1 MEYQLIAPQFPPN
14 KVLSA
19 VEQVLANRGIK
30 PENVE
35 HYLNTTDKD
44 IVDPL
49 LIKNI
54 KEGAKMLIKHISQN
68 DKVLV

>member
-1 MEYQLIAPQFPPN
+1 MEYQLIAPQFPHN